1 MADAPQLTL
10 CPDASLRTKMVAAS
24 TARAQIRPSG
34 IARLTSRVVFY
45 TRDIEDRS
53 YASAYVDT
61 YIPPAGQADQFFLP
75 RYTGFREATIF
86 RTAGDAIVIG
96 VTASDQMYIQDD
108 HNEMFRI
115 VNDPAAGT
123 GGRDRLLR
131 SPHTKGRAIS
141 NWAAV
146 KKECLES
153 MDDIVT
159 QEEDGVYVKP
169 ARTGIK
175 IVTLRQEFDDASQD
189 GTPTKTVLVRSPAM
203 NQRKGVTI
211 DDLVGTTVNM
221 ICLIKY
227 RVVLNLKEK
236 NLLFAKIFTYTR
248 SMKLS
253 KLQMDQTTTLLWRDS
268 SGLQTTKTSYLKY
281 IRRRNE
287 ATDHVTKMMSRD
299 DCCCWLL

>member
-1 MADAPQLTL
+1 MQQQQTEQRQQTAAAACSNRLHPTPEMADAPQLTL
-10 CPDASLRTKMVAAS
+10 SPDSSLRTKMVAAS

-61 YIPPAGQADQFFLP
+61 YIPLAGQADQFFLP

-96 VTASDQMYIQDD
+96 VTASDQHYIQDD

-175 IVTLRQEFDDASQD
+175 IVTFGGLGFRDR
-189 GTPTKTVLVRSPAM
+189 VRSMHAE
-203 NQRKGVTI
+203 QY
-211 DDLVGTTVNM
+211 VGMVAGW
-221 ICLIKY
+221 LY
-227 RVVLNLKEK
+227 S
-236 NLLFAKIFTYTR
+236 AADADTYT
-248 SMKLS
+248 
-253 KLQMDQTTTLLWRDS
+253 S
-268 SGLQTTKTSYLKY
+268 SVHNIHSYISITSVRHSLH
-281 IRRRNE
+281 
-287 ATDHVTKMMSRD
+287 A
-299 DCCCWLL
+299 

>member
-53 YASAYVDT
+53 YASGYVDT

-131 SPHTKGRAIS
+131 SPHTKGPAIS

-227 RVVLNLKEK
+227 RVVLNLKGKKSALRQDIHVHAVYETEQAS
-236 NLLFAKIFTYTR
+236 NGPDNDPAVEGFER
-248 SMKLS
+248 SADYEDQLS
-253 KLQMDQTTTLLWRDS
+253 EIYSTPQRGNRPRDENDES
-268 SGLQTTKTSYLKY
+268 
-281 IRRRNE
+281 
-287 ATDHVTKMMSRD
+287 
-299 DCCCWLL
+299 